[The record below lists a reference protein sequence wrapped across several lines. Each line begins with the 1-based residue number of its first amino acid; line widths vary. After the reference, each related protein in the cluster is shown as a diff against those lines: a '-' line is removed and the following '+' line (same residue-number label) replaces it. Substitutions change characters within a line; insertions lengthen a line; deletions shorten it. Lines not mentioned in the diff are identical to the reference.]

1 MSLGRSLVLAYNGLR
16 DPFYAKF
23 SVAWICDPCVTE
35 SGDRP
40 CANQWSST
48 LIPPAPCSRQ
58 RQAVVVFR
66 KSRIFRFVK
75 QTTNK
80 WKK

>member
-48 LIPPAPCSRQ
+48 LTPRPPLPPAGEGEKERWGDLQEANVSW
-58 RQAVVVFR
+58 VEI
-66 KSRIFRFVK
+66 SD
-75 QTTNK
+75 
-80 WKK
+80 